1 MNSTNT
7 ISDTITDTSTSVNI
21 DVNIDVNTSAN
32 VNVTTTNSDIG
43 FYINITKNS
52 NSTKLRHNF
61 KPNIRSNKRP
71 LEKLPPTNVDNFEQ
85 VKMYERWTSDM

>member
-7 ISDTITDTSTSVNI
+7 ITDTTSMSVNI

-32 VNVTTTNSDIG
+32 VNVTTTNSDKG

-71 LEKLPPTNVDNFEQ
+71 LKKSPPTNIDNFEQ
-85 VKMYERWTSDM
+85 VKMYERWTTDM

>member
-1 MNSTNT
+1 
-7 ISDTITDTSTSVNI
+7 
-21 DVNIDVNTSAN
+21 
-32 VNVTTTNSDIG
+32 
-43 FYINITKNS
+43 
-52 NSTKLRHNF
+52 LRHNF

>member
-7 ISDTITDTSTSVNI
+7 ITDTTSMS
-21 DVNIDVNTSAN
+21 VNIDVNTSAN
-32 VNVTTTNSDIG
+32 VNVTTTNSDKG

-52 NSTKLRHNF
+52 SSTKLRHNF

-71 LEKLPPTNVDNFEQ
+71 LKKSPPTNVDNFEQ
-85 VKMYERWTSDM
+85 VKMYEQWITDM

>member
-1 MNSTNT
+1 MNSAN
-7 ISDTITDTSTSVNI
+7 TITDTTSASVNI
-21 DVNIDVNTSAN
+21 DVNIDVNTSSN
-32 VNVTTTNSDIG
+32 VNVTTTNSDID

-71 LEKLPPTNVDNFEQ
+71 IEKSPPTNVDNFEQ
-85 VKMYERWTSDM
+85 VKMFERWNTDM